1 MTIKVHGVLHVAMV
15 TEDIE
20 RLTDFY
26 VRLFDA
32 EVAKRLELTTPCFG
46 AGVGVPGA
54 TATTVHLRIPGAQT
68 VLELTQY
75 DRHVRAGTTPA
86 PSNTTGLRHVAL
98 AVADIA
104 AAAAELRDQ
113 QVEVVGGPVE
123 VDAPAA
129 ARGVKF
135 LYLRDPDGNLVE
147 LIEPPTAPPHSPRR
161 SNRA

>member
-1 MTIKVHGVLHVAMV
+1 MTIKVQGLLHVAMV
-15 TEDIE
+15 TEDID

-26 VRLFDA
+26 VGLTGA
-32 EVAKRLELTTPCFG
+32 EVAKRLELTTPRF
-46 AGVGVPGA
+46 AEGVGVPGA

-75 DRHVRAGTTPA
+75 DRHVRPGDTRA
-86 PSNTTGLRHVAL
+86 PSNTTGLRHLAL

-104 AAAAELRDQ
+104 AAEAELRERRL
-113 QVEVVGGPVE
+113 EVVGGPVE

-135 LYLRDPDGNLVE
+135 LYFRDPDGNLVE
-147 LIEPPTAPPHSPRR
+147 LIEPPVAPG
-161 SNRA
+161 A